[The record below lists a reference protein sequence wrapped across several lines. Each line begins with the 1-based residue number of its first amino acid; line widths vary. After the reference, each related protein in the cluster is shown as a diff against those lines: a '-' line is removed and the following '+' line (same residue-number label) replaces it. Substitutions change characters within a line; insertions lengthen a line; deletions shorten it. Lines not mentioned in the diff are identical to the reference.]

1 MTQDIPQVS
10 ITLDGK
16 DVAVDLDDKSL
27 PTIIE
32 DNAFTSGGYIYQ
44 EKLRRKLYKEQLE
57 ALQLE
62 LGKVQTWLRD
72 TGERIVIVFEGR
84 DAAGKGG
91 TINAVRQYLNPRHT
105 RVVALS
111 KPSDTERGE
120 WYFQRY
126 AKHLPTSGEMVM
138 YDRSW
143 YNRAGVE
150 PVMGFCTPKQH
161 EQFLKEAPQ
170 FEEMLTSDGIHFFKF
185 WLNVGQEM
193 QIKRFHDR
201 RQNPLKTWK
210 LSPIDI
216 KALSKWD
223 DYTQARNKMMAATHS
238 AHAPW
243 TIIRSNDKRRAR
255 LNAIRHLLTSLD
267 YPDKDTSRIGKIDTK
282 ILGTGPD
289 FFNEFGA

>member
-44 EKLRRKLYKEQLE
+44 EKLKRKLYKEQLE

-238 AHAPW
+238 AHSPW

-267 YPDKDTSRIGKIDTK
+267 YPDKDTSRIGKIDTD

-289 FFNEFGA
+289 FFNEFDA